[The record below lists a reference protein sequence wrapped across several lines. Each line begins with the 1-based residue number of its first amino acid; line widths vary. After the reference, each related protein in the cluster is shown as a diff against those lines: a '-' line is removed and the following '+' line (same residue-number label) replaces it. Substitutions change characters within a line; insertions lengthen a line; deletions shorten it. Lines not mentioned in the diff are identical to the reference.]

1 MNKVVD
7 ERLVPD
13 GEYIDALNLRLGS
26 TEQSEIGSVELTK
39 GNEQLT
45 TVTYTNSVNTPLPSG
60 ARCIGVYE
68 DSATNTIYW
77 FIHCAPFIPP
87 ATPSIDYT
95 LDMIVSYNVVSD
107 VFLYHVVT
115 VNSGGVGET
124 ALNFRSDHLI
134 TGVNLQYFPLDT
146 MISGGLLYPEP
157 PLLTTTSVID
167 PLLTTAVSCAPSP
180 DFNVITGLLS
190 KLIISDD
197 PYPTPVEVMLAE
209 SISPLKMG
217 CTAQVIS

>member
-1 MNKVVD
+1 MAKGEKISRNFVAGRMNKVVD

-77 FIHCAPFIPP
+77 FIHCGPFIPP
-87 ATPSIDYT
+87 ATPSIDYK
-95 LDMIVSYNVVSD
+95 LDMVVSYNVVSD
-107 VFLYHVVT
+107 VFLYHVV
-115 VNSGGVGET
+115 
-124 ALNFRSDHLI
+124 
-134 TGVNLQYFPLDT
+134 Y
-146 MISGGLLYPEP
+146 
-157 PLLTTTSVID
+157 
-167 PLLTTAVSCAPSP
+167 
-180 DFNVITGLLS
+180 
-190 KLIISDD
+190 
-197 PYPTPVEVMLAE
+197 
-209 SISPLKMG
+209 
-217 CTAQVIS
+217 